1 MARSLPKSV
10 TESKP
15 VQAVAGAGDLAV
27 EKIRELSK
35 AAADKFQAMEA
46 DPTAVSNRV
55 QLNLEESASKLGTA
69 LRGASEDVKLQWD
82 QLSAKAQKAL
92 HEALEQAGHTYDAL
106 AERGKDVVIRLS
118 GESHQLEGPAST
130 TTPPAA
136 GKEAAKPTARKQP
149 AAHASSAGTPKP
161 TTTRK
166 TSRTTAKK
174 GS

>member
-1 MARSLPKSV
+1 MARTLPKSV

-27 EKIRELSK
+27 EKLKEVSK
-35 AAADKFQAMEA
+35 AAQERFAAMEA

-55 QLNLEESASKLGTA
+55 QLNLEESAGKLGSA
-69 LRGASEDVKLQWD
+69 LRGASEDVRLQWS
-82 QLSAKAQKAL
+82 QLSEKAQKAL

-106 AERGKDVVIRLS
+106 ADRGKDVVIRLS
-118 GESHQLEGPAST
+118 GDSHELEGPAPT
-130 TTPPAA
+130 TAPPTDKPAA
-136 GKEAAKPTARKQP
+136 KSAAKKQ
-149 AAHASSAGTPKP
+149 AAPHASAAGTPKP

>member
-1 MARSLPKSV
+1 MARTLPKSV

-27 EKIRELSK
+27 EKLKDLSK
-35 AAADKFQAMEA
+35 AAQEKFAAMEA

-55 QLNLEESASKLGTA
+55 QLNLEEGAGKLGEA
-69 LRGASEDVKLQWD
+69 LRGTSETVKLQWSE
-82 QLSAKAQKAL
+82 LSAKAQKAL

-106 AERGKDVVIRLS
+106 ADRGKDVVIRLS
-118 GESHQLEGPAST
+118 GDSHELEGPAP
-130 TTPPAA
+130 TTPPPAS
-136 GKEAAKPTARKQP
+136 KPAAKSSPKKQ
-149 AAHASSAGTPKP
+149 AASHASSAGTPKP

>member
-1 MARSLPKSV
+1 MARTLPKSV

-27 EKIRELSK
+27 EKLRELSK
-35 AAADKFQAMEA
+35 AASDKFAAMEA

-55 QLNLEESASKLGTA
+55 QLNLEEGAGKLGEA
-69 LRGASEDVKLQWD
+69 LRGTSETVKLQWSE
-82 QLSAKAQKAL
+82 LSAKAQKAL

-106 AERGKDVVIRLS
+106 ADRGKDVVIRLS
-118 GESHQLEGPAST
+118 GEGRELEGPAPK

-136 GKEAAKPTARKQP
+136 ESKPAARKQP
-149 AAHASSAGTPKP
+149 TSHASSAGTPKP